1 MINLLLKKGYK
12 IEINKYNWVLKK
24 EKKFK
29 EKLEQLLSNEFYKP
43 LIDKEKKDKIEKYI
57 SKDWIYFKEKKYDE
71 EAIAVLEESIYL
83 YYSIFSKAPFT
94 ALKDLLDY
102 QITLLDNK

>member
-1 MINLLLKKGYK
+1 M
-12 IEINKYNWVLKK
+12 IEIYEK

-57 SKDWIYFKEKKYDE
+57 SKDWIYFKEKK
-71 EAIAVLEESIYL
+71 
-83 YYSIFSKAPFT
+83 
-94 ALKDLLDY
+94 
-102 QITLLDNK
+102 